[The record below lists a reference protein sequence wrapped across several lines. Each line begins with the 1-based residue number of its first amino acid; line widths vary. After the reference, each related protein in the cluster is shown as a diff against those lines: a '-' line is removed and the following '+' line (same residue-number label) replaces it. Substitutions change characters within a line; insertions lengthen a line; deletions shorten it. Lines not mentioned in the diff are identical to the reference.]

1 MSCKYIHQ
9 SELMYSSFSQSYS
22 KSVDYVDVCWNV
34 FRTDS
39 VTLTPG
45 LTSSSSASLPPAFG
59 AGHFQ
64 NRSQSSPSLESDTL
78 KIIPW
83 SSPQSSSAAG
93 AHDELSLR
101 TIPEI
106 MFEKCHWPSFFIQLQ
121 LFICH
126 WPVLCICNR
135 RCTCVCVFYLICGCL
150 LSTVYDEIVGRYWHK
165 LNFHFS
171 VFKNIHPVHLWEHS
185 CHSEHSQSVALCMH
199 LRLH

>member
-64 NRSQSSPSLESDTL
+64 NRSQSSPSLEWDTL

-106 MFEKCHWPSFFIQLQ
+106 MFEKCHWPVASLYNYNC
-121 LFICH
+121 LFVFGLFCLFVID
-126 WPVLCICNR
+126 VTR
-135 RCTCVCVFYLICGCL
+135 VFYLICGCL
-150 LSTVYDEIVGRYWHK
+150 MM
-165 LNFHFS
+165 N
-171 VFKNIHPVHLWEHS
+171 
-185 CHSEHSQSVALCMH
+185 QS
-199 LRLH
+199 

>member
-1 MSCKYIHQ
+1 MSCKNIHQ

-64 NRSQSSPSLESDTL
+64 NRSPVVAIFGVGHFKNHSLVISQIVFCRWRTWRAVTQNH
-78 KIIPW
+78 PW
-83 SSPQSSSAAG
+83 D
-93 AHDELSLR
+93 HVWEVSL
-101 TIPEI
+101 T
-106 MFEKCHWPSFFIQLQ
+106 CSFFIQLQ

-150 LSTVYDEIVGRYWHK
+150 WWIRPT
-165 LNFHFS
+165 
-171 VFKNIHPVHLWEHS
+171 
-185 CHSEHSQSVALCMH
+185 
-199 LRLH
+199 